1 MQLAYDTAN
10 RSQFLALCLELVTLR
25 VAETADIGSPG
36 GITGQVLHAF
46 VILER
51 TFNASKSCLYSLHKE
66 LISQIRSVI
75 GCGAEENLSTR
86 SRKIMP
92 HILIKEAG
100 FAETDQLGG

>member
-1 MQLAYDTAN
+1 MPARVVYTVFI
-10 RSQFLALCLELVTLR
+10 RS
-25 VAETADIGSPG
+25 
-36 GITGQVLHAF
+36 
-46 VILER
+46 
-51 TFNASKSCLYSLHKE
+51 

-86 SRKIMP
+86 SRKIMW